1 MVFPFSRALFG
12 KAAAEAAALRA
23 SGLAVDLVLEEKKPK
38 WLFKQAERVG
48 AAYVVLLGDS
58 EAEKGVVQVKNLAKG
73 TQSEVRM
80 GEVADFITQDSQSA
94 QE

>member
-1 MVFPFSRALFG
+1 M
-12 KAAAEAAALRA
+12 
-23 SGLAVDLVLEEKKPK
+23 
-38 WLFKQAERVG
+38 G